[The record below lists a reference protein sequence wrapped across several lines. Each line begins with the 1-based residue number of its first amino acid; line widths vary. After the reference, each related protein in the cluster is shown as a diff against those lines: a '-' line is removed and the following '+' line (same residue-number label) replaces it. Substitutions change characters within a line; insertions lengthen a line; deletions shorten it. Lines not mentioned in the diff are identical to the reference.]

1 MPQVN
6 SIAASLKATFGI
18 EEIVTGAVLSVLL
31 GLIILGGIKRIAA
44 VTEKLVPIMA
54 IIYVIGA
61 LSVIVMNYENII
73 PFSLASLQMYSQVLL
88 PLVVFRSNHCLRI

>member
-44 VTEKLVPIMA
+44 VTEKA
-54 IIYVIGA
+54 GA
-61 LSVIVMNYENII
+61 FDGDHLCRWSALGDRDE
-73 PFSLASLQMYSQVLL
+73 L
-88 PLVVFRSNHCLRI
+88 

>member
-1 MPQVN
+1 M
-6 SIAASLKATFGI
+6 
-18 EEIVTGAVLSVLL
+18 VTGAVLSVLL

-44 VTEKLVPIMA
+44 VTEKLVPMMA

-73 PFSLASLQMYSQVLL
+73 PSFISIFAD
-88 PLVVFRSNHCLRI
+88 VFRFFCRWWFPRSEYCMHSIEA